1 KKASAVVGD
10 SYIGGIAGEVYEMAD
25 CSVSSSVS
33 SPVIAGNSIVGGA
46 AGNFTNDRSSAK
58 IERVTVSCN
67 IYGDGY
73 VGGIVGRHKSYGTL
87 TECAYKGTISTGN
100 NSSYIGGIIGYSE
113 CTVLA
118 CKADAKISVS
128 SGSRYVGGIVGYRIM
143 ILAACYSTGEITG
156 VTPTLRNYIGAI
168 SGDVSGSKCVHCY
181 STLNLKM
188 DGSAKT
194 SETGTDSYTVA
205 SLLAD
210 FGTNINLAE
219 IMRATNSSYAS
230 YWNYDKTWRWTGT
243 INGESVTAICPKLSW
258 EK

>member
-1 KKASAVVGD
+1 M
-10 SYIGGIAGEVYEMAD
+10 YW
-25 CSVSSSVS
+25 
-33 SPVIAGNSIVGGA
+33 
-46 AGNFTNDRSSAK
+46 
-58 IERVTVSCN
+58 
-67 IYGDGY
+67 
-73 VGGIVGRHKSYGTL
+73 
-87 TECAYKGTISTGN
+87 
-100 NSSYIGGIIGYSE
+100 
-113 CTVLA
+113 LA